1 MQGFHKRGV
10 PLLAFSGGKG
20 DKLVS
25 VGLDNDFSIAVY
37 AWQENHLI
45 ASCKSAKTKVLC
57 VEFGR
62 DDQSVITCGVNH
74 VKFWTIKGSTL
85 KCQKVYMV
93 QCQRLFAMI

>member
-1 MQGFHKRGV
+1 MVSQCSIK
-10 PLLAFSGGKG
+10 GGKG

-62 DDQSVITCGVNH
+62 DDQSVIT
-74 VKFWTIKGSTL
+74 
-85 KCQKVYMV
+85 
-93 QCQRLFAMI
+93 